1 MDTVNKQENIIF
13 IDDTKKLKEINKK
26 YKEENEEKPVF
37 DKLTLDKNSSKN
49 SRSLRVPPNRY
60 SALKKEWERI
70 YTPIVEKME
79 LQIRMNPKKKM
90 VELKT
95 SEYTTQENAIQKATD
110 FINAFLLGFEISDAV
125 ALLRLDDIFVE
136 SFEIKDVKTLEGDH
150 LGRAIGRIAGKNG
163 STKFTIENAT
173 KTRIVLADTKVHVL
187 GAYENIQNAKN
198 AISDLILGSPPG
210 QVYNKLRILS
220 ARMKESF

>member
-1 MDTVNKQENIIF
+1 
-13 IDDTKKLKEINKK
+13 
-26 YKEENEEKPVF
+26 
-37 DKLTLDKNSSKN
+37 
-49 SRSLRVPPNRY
+49 
-60 SALKKEWERI
+60 LKKEWEKI
-70 YTPIVEKME
+70 YTPIVEKMD
-79 LQIRMNPKKKM
+79 LQIRMNPKKRV
-90 VELKT
+90 VELRT
-95 SEYTTQENAIQKATD
+95 SEHTKEENAVQKSAD
-110 FINAFLLGFEISDAV
+110 FINAFLYGFDISDAV

-173 KTRIVLADTKVHVL
+173 KTRIVLADTRVYIL
-187 GAYENIQNAKN
+187 GSYENIQNAKN